1 MNDDKI
7 FKICIITT
15 IIGLAAIVL
24 LSPYVNPEKLTIDK
38 IDNSKIDNQVE
49 VNAVIEDIH
58 TTKSGTRIITLH
70 DDTSRINLVIF
81 ASTVNV
87 VDLHHGEK
95 VNIKA
100 KVTEYNGQ
108 TELILEEGSN
118 LKVTG

>member
-1 MNDDKI
+1 M
-7 FKICIITT
+7 
-15 IIGLAAIVL
+15 